1 MLLIWVM
8 SWPIQLFNSIKSKPF
23 TFFSCF
29 QCTNHLTLCEQKKL
43 FVSMS
48 CETLLSVV
56 WRQPHTLLN
65 TQRCCLADL
74 AHFSLIF
81 KIILT
86 IDYFFRYFIPLKIM
100 FCFILPT
107 LVPVYCWGESWY
119 LAFMSQAIL
128 RYLFSLNF
136 TWLVNSAAHMW
147 GYRSYDR

>member
-1 MLLIWVM
+1 MLNI
-8 SWPIQLFNSIKSKPF
+8 
-23 TFFSCF
+23 FSCF
-29 QCTNHLTLCEQKKL
+29 QCSNHLTLCEQKKL
-43 FVSMS
+43 FVSKS
-48 CETLLSVV
+48 CETLTSNRANDVNIIHYFIPT
-56 WRQPHTLLN
+56 QSCFLLISHISKN
-65 TQRCCLADL
+65 EINWK
-74 AHFSLIF
+74 FNF
-81 KIILT
+81 
-86 IDYFFRYFIPLKIM
+86 FFRYFIPLKIM